1 MKKFK
6 TFFIA
11 DDDPDD
17 VDFFIEAVNKVD
29 GSIQC
34 YSAGDG
40 EEALQK
46 LKKTLQELPDLI
58 FLDLNMPRINGKQCL
73 IEIKRT
79 EKLSDIP
86 VIIYTTSSLQKDEE
100 ETKKLGA
107 SYFLTKPSNFKDLCK
122 ELDDIL
128 AGKRT

>member
-17 VDFFIEAVNKVD
+17 VDFFIEAVNEVD
-29 GSIQC
+29 QSIQC
-34 YSAGDG
+34 YSASDG

-46 LKKTLQELPDLI
+46 LKKTLEILPDLI

-73 IEIKRT
+73 IEIKKT
-79 EKLSDIP
+79 KKLSHIP
-86 VIIYTTSSLQKDEE
+86 VIIYTTSSLPKDLE
-100 ETKKLGA
+100 ETRKLGA
-107 SYFLTKPSNFKDLCK
+107 SHFLTKPSDFKHLCK
-122 ELDDIL
+122 ELDSIL
-128 AGKRT
+128 SGKWK